1 VTAPAQPWHE
11 HFRVRAYEADARGL
25 ASIQTI
31 CNYLQEAAGNH
42 AYHLNLAV
50 DQLLQRNLTWVLA
63 RLHVR
68 MNAYPRWRDELAVTT
83 WPSGA
88 NRLYAFRDYTL
99 DDAAGRP
106 LGTAASAWILLDVKN
121 RRPVRVPAEVAALA
135 VRDKPRAIDDA
146 FAQRLDEPA
155 RADAER
161 TFVIRVSDLDV
172 NQHVNLVN
180 YIEWSVETVPAEVRE
195 QAMLSD
201 LQVEFHAES
210 VFGDEAV
217 SRHCGGREGD
227 TWTYRHGVYRR
238 ADHRVL
244 AVAATTWTA
253 RTG

>member
-1 VTAPAQPWHE
+1 M
-11 HFRVRAYEADARGL
+11 RAYEADARGL
-25 ASIQTI
+25 ASIQTV

-68 MNAYPRWRDELAVTT
+68 MGAYPRWRDELTVTT

-99 DDAAGRP
+99 ADAAGRP
-106 LGTAASAWILLDVKN
+106 LGAASSAWILLDVKQ

-135 VRDKPRAIDDA
+135 VRDRPRAIDEA
-146 FAQRLDEPA
+146 FTRRLEEPA

-180 YIEWSVETVPAEVRE
+180 YIEWSVETVPSEVRE
-195 QAMLSD
+195 QAMLCE

-217 SRHCGGREGD
+217 SRSCGEREGD
-227 TWTYRHGVYRR
+227 AWSFCHGVYRR
-238 ADHRVL
+238 ADDRVL
-244 AVAATTWTA
+244 SVAATTWTA
-253 RTG
+253 RAG

>member
-1 VTAPAQPWHE
+1 M
-11 HFRVRAYEADARGL
+11 RAYEADARGV

-42 AYHLNLAV
+42 AFHLHVAV
-50 DQLLQRNLTWVLA
+50 DQLLKQDLTWVLA

-68 MNAYPRWRDELAVTT
+68 MNRYPRWRDELTVTT

-88 NRLYAFRDYTL
+88 NRLYALRDYSL
-99 DDAAGRP
+99 ADASGRP

-121 RRPVRVPAEVAALA
+121 RRPVRVPPEVAALA
-135 VRDKPRAIDDA
+135 VRDRPRAIDDA
-146 FAQRLDEPA
+146 FARRLDEPA
-155 RADAER
+155 QPDTER

-195 QAMLSD
+195 QAVLTD

-217 SRHCGGREGD
+217 SQSCGGREGD
-227 TWTYRHGVYRR
+227 AWTFRHGVYRR
-238 ADHRVL
+238 ADRRVL
-244 AVAATTWTA
+244 AIATSSWTA
-253 RTG
+253 RAD